1 VRVSGD
7 FVFAVVAFVAIGLVV
22 AILGFVQ
29 ARRRR
34 SAMADYAASRG
45 WRYAEEEPLLVDRFT
60 GSPFGEGS
68 GRRAFNVVYGSHDG
82 RDFVSFDYEYRVRSS
97 GQDSGS
103 TTYQLSVLALS
114 LGALMPELTVDPE
127 GVLDRFVGRL
137 VGSDIDLESEDFNRA
152 FSVSCPDR
160 KFASDVLHP
169 RMMEFLLQHPHLGWR
184 FQGDAMLTISDGTR
198 TVEDIDATLAVMDG
212 ITDLVPEFVWLR
224 LRGQG

>member
-7 FVFAVVAFVAIGLVV
+7 FVFVVVAFLVISAVIAVLGIVA
-22 AILGFVQ
+22 

-34 SAMADYAASRG
+34 SAMAEYAASRG
-45 WRYAEEEPLLVDRFT
+45 WRYVEEEPLLVDRFT

-82 RDFVSFDYEYRVRSS
+82 RDFVSFDYEYRVRSG
-97 GQDSGS
+97 GQNSS
-103 TTYQLSVLALS
+103 TTTYELSVLALS
-114 LGALMPELTVDPE
+114 LGALMPDLTVDPE

-137 VGSDIDLESEDFNRA
+137 AGSDIDLESEDFNRA
-152 FSVSCPDR
+152 FTVSCPDR

-169 RMMEFLLQHPHLGWR
+169 RMMEFLLQHPQLGWR
-184 FQGDAMLTISDGTR
+184 FQGDAMLTVSDGTR
-198 TVEDIDATLAVMDG
+198 NIEDIDATLAVMDA

-224 LRGQG
+224 VRGQG

>member
-1 VRVSGD
+1 MRVSGD
-7 FVFAVVAFVAIGLVV
+7 FVFAVVAFLAIGLVV

-34 SAMADYAASRG
+34 SAMAEYAAARG
-45 WRYAEEEPLLVDRFT
+45 WRFVEDEPLLVDRFT

-82 RDFVSFDYEYRVRSS
+82 RDFVSFDYEYRVRSG
-97 GQDSGS
+97 GQNSS
-103 TTYQLSVLALS
+103 TTTYELSVLALS
-114 LGALMPELTVDPE
+114 LGALMPDLTVDPE

-137 VGSDIDLESEDFNRA
+137 AGSDIDLESEDFNRS

-169 RMMEFLLQHPHLGWR
+169 RMMEFLLQHPQLGWR
-184 FQGDAMLTISDGTR
+184 FQGDAMLTVSDGTR
-198 TVEDIDATLAVMDG
+198 NIEDIDATLAVMDA

-224 LRGQG
+224 VRGQG

>member
-7 FVFAVVAFVAIGLVV
+7 FVFAVAAFLVIALVV

-34 SAMADYAASRG
+34 SAMTEYAAARG
-45 WRYAEEEPLLVDRFT
+45 WRYVEEEPLLVDRFT

-82 RDFVSFDYEYRVRSS
+82 RDFVSFDYEYRIRSS
-97 GQDSGS
+97 GQNSS
-103 TTYQLSVLALS
+103 TTTYQLSVLALS
-114 LGALMPELTVDPE
+114 MGAFMPELTVDPE
-127 GVLDRFVGRL
+127 GLLDRFVGRL
-137 VGSDIDLESEDFNRA
+137 AGNDIDLESEDFNRA
-152 FSVSCPDR
+152 FAVSCPDR

-198 TVEDIDATLAVMDG
+198 NIEHIDATLAVMDA